1 MKGVDPDHWSY
12 FEAVGIVKKFK
23 YDADFKLWWKGSK
36 QKLMNN
42 LRILSDDK
50 EALYLANYA
59 EENKEEVEIYV
70 QHVRS
75 EVVEVQ
81 FLTCDEEADEG
92 NIEEMEKVVSKVGD
106 EEINLHH
113 EEVPE
118 IVEEGG
124 MGLEVGDGAK
134 EYHSEEEECDG
145 GEEQDY
151 LHEEEE
157 GGNVVEEEVEAS
169 AATWLDDSEEE
180 RMTNDDDGFGVENDW
195 VDQVRRNIN
204 PVLDRW
210 NRMKEKKKRVSRRD
224 NVGEG
229 RSGNNR
235 GTSTAGGSKAQPAP
249 STSQGG

>member
-1 MKGVDPDHWSY
+1 
-12 FEAVGIVKKFK
+12 
-23 YDADFKLWWKGSK
+23 
-36 QKLMNN
+36 
-42 LRILSDDK
+42 
-50 EALYLANYA
+50 
-59 EENKEEVEIYV
+59 
-70 QHVRS
+70 
-75 EVVEVQ
+75 
-81 FLTCDEEADEG
+81 
-92 NIEEMEKVVSKVGD
+92 MEKVVSKVGD

-229 RSGNNR
+229 SFIMNEEVGEHDINEEYNSDELDSDVESDEDDDLATTGELPLQEVLKHNQLHQRH
-235 GTSTAGGSKAQPAP
+235 KVDEH
-249 STSQGG
+249 